1 MNEMYEC
8 KNRRM
13 EKLMNEMI
21 NVPFEDNPSS
31 PSDAE
36 ESV

>member
-1 MNEMYEC
+1 
-8 KNRRM
+8 M

-31 PSDAE
+31 PGEAE
-36 ESV
+36 ESVTH